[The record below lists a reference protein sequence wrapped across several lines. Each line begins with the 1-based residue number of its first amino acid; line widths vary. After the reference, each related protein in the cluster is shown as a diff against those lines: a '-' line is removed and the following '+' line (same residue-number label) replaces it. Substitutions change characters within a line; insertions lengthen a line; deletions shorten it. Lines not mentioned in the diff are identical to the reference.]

1 MSAVPRLSEHLDD
14 FGLVVALRS
23 FYLSPSILKT
33 LIFELIQM
41 VTWLAISRGV
51 KQLVDFSFNWNHCRR
66 KTSRGAWG
74 LSCCWNDV
82 LCSCLGCLGERGGYN
97 HRVIIHPVFI
107 AWDLKSTFLSD
118 TEAQAERAGGGR
130 TLRNRK
136 GRNAGPGT
144 HSNFS
149 QVYILEYF
157 SFYWSTLSSWRWT
170 VFWGQW
176 IEEEAWWRSLKLLST
191 SIEKI

>member
-23 FYLSPSILKT
+23 FYLNPSILKT

-82 LCSCLGCLGERGGYN
+82 LCSCLGCLGERGGHN
-97 HRVIIHPVFI
+97 HGVIIHTFLI
-107 AWDLKSTFLSD
+107 AWDLKHCQRHNGPEGWVHITQSCTNLDKISISESWLSINFKFSTKHQYLD
-118 TEAQAERAGGGR
+118 
-130 TLRNRK
+130 
-136 GRNAGPGT
+136 
-144 HSNFS
+144 
-149 QVYILEYF
+149 
-157 SFYWSTLSSWRWT
+157 
-170 VFWGQW
+170 
-176 IEEEAWWRSLKLLST
+176 
-191 SIEKI
+191 